1 MIYIVTNIEVDGSES
16 EMRLH
21 KTTKSR
27 AMSIKFHA
35 TGAREHLGF
44 FAEVVTLPISVVGI
58 DRDIKHNM
66 SFSVFENNQRGAVHY
81 SSAGKVYFKVKH
93 YLHIYIYFLEIDI
106 KLESLLVKPSFFFIQ
121 AK

>member
-1 MIYIVTNIEVDGSES
+1 MKLIRLILVDGSES
-16 EMRLH
+16 ERRLH
-21 KTTKSR
+21 KTTKSH

-81 SSAGKVYFKVKH
+81 TSAG
-93 YLHIYIYFLEIDI
+93 L
-106 KLESLLVKPSFFFIQ
+106 
-121 AK
+121 

>member
-1 MIYIVTNIEVDGSES
+1 MVICLDILIILVDGSEA
-16 EMRLH
+16 ERRLH

-66 SFSVFENNQRGAVHY
+66 SFSVFEGNQRGAVHY
-81 SSAGKVYFKVKH
+81 SSAGNVLIMLNKN
-93 YLHIYIYFLEIDI
+93 YLGVRISCNQFYN
-106 KLESLLVKPSFFFIQ
+106 
-121 AK
+121 